1 MPEGCQKDRRTQT
14 YPVRAGA
21 DGGQRRECINSWSG
35 SQTIAHPN
43 RVESQ
48 YFGAFPQLVKNRRIR
63 PARDDGFPGGKQNP
77 KVWFRIVFQGLF
89 FVPGVPSTPLRTCF
103 ARDSSYE
110 SLTSLL
116 LLSRSADEARY
127 VIFHHSLAALILDP
141 LTVAHDTSA
150 SRRHYFC
157 VENFD
162 VDLNRIVHFDGAE

>member
-1 MPEGCQKDRRTQT
+1 MHQFVVGRSDYRPPKPSGIPILRRVPPIGKEPKDQDRPEMTASR
-14 YPVRAGA
+14 V
-21 DGGQRRECINSWSG
+21 G
-35 SQTIAHPN
+35 SKTPKFGF
-43 RVESQ
+43 ES
-48 YFGAFPQLVKNRRIR
+48 FFIIPI
-63 PARDDGFPGGKQNP
+63 
-77 KVWFRIVFQGLF
+77 FQGLF
-89 FVPGVPSTPLRTCF
+89 FSLAAPSTPLRTCF

-127 VIFHHSLAALILDP
+127 VIFHHRLAALILDP
-141 LTVAHDTSA
+141 LTVAHDTST